1 METKNQ
7 HASDI
12 ITIPNILSF
21 IRLCMI
27 PLIVWLYCGKE
38 DYLWSGILLILS
50 GITDLVD
57 GYLARHFGWIS
68 DLGKILDPIAD
79 KLTQAAMLICLILRY
94 PLILIPFGMMVVK
107 ELFMAVSGMMV
118 IRTTGAVFGAR
129 WHGKAAT
136 VLLYAMMILHV
147 FWYDIPAGISLV
159 CILSSAAMVGISF
172 LLYGIDNVRILR
184 SHRRRMQNIDKKAA

>member
-1 METKNQ
+1 METKNN

-21 IRLCMI
+21 IRLCLI

-38 DYLWSGILLILS
+38 DYLLAGTVLIFS

-57 GYLARHFGWIS
+57 GFLARRFGWIS

-79 KLTQAAMLICLILRY
+79 KLTQAAMLICLLLRY
-94 PLILIPFGMMVVK
+94 PMILLPFCLMVVK
-107 ELFMAVSGMMV
+107 ESFMAISGMMV
-118 IRTTGAVFGAR
+118 IRKTGEVFGAR

-136 VLLYAMMILHV
+136 CMLYAMMILHV
-147 FWYDIPAGISLV
+147 FWGNIPPLYSN
-159 CILSSAAMVGISF
+159 LSIFASTVIIGVSF
-172 LLYGIDNVRILR
+172 LLYGIDNIRALK
-184 SHRRRMQNIDKKAA
+184 NAKKES

>member
-1 METKNQ
+1 METKKSN
-7 HASDI
+7 ANDI

-21 IRLCMI
+21 LRLCMI

-38 DYLWSGILLILS
+38 NDFWAGMVLIISGL
-50 GITDLVD
+50 TDIVD

-79 KLTQAAMLICLILRY
+79 KLTQAAMLICLVLQY
-94 PLILIPFGMMVVK
+94 PLILLPFCLMVAK
-107 ELFMAVSGMMV
+107 ELFMTISGTLV
-118 IRTTGAVFGAR
+118 IKKTGSVFSAR

-147 FWYDIPAGISLV
+147 FWGSIPAAVSNGSI
-159 CILSSAAMVGISF
+159 AASTFMIALSF
-172 LLYGIDNVRILR
+172 LLYGRDNIRALC
-184 SHRRRMQNIDKKAA
+184 K